1 MDSII
6 NKLTEIESAASA
18 IVQHAE
24 AEKSALDEKFDKK
37 RMDFDKELEADT
49 QRQIQEIR
57 DKLEAETSRILS
69 GQSQESQDELNALQK
84 EYNEKYYEEMLS
96 VELSDLQDQS
106 FDLSLLGFD
115 AGELDKLLGAG
126 NEKDIADDDFD
137 LTVTGEIKFKR

>member
-24 AEKSALDEKFDKK
+24 AEKSSLDEKFDKK

-57 DKLEAETSRILS
+57 DKLESETSRILS
-69 GQSQESQDELNALQK
+69 GQSQDELDALQK
-84 EYNEKYYEEMLS
+84 EYNEKH
-96 VELSDLQDQS
+96 SDY
-106 FDLSLLGFD
+106 
-115 AGELDKLLGAG
+115 AH
-126 NEKDIADDDFD
+126 
-137 LTVTGEIKFKR
+137 EILRRITEV

>member
-49 QRQIQEIR
+49 QRQIQGIR
-57 DKLEAETSRILS
+57 DKLESETSRILS
-69 GQSQESQDELNALQK
+69 GQSQESQDELDALQK
-84 EYNEKYYEEMLS
+84 EYDDSPTDHRGIAYGKSTGIQWYRNENP
-96 VELSDLQDQS
+96 
-106 FDLSLLGFD
+106 
-115 AGELDKLLGAG
+115 G
-126 NEKDIADDDFD
+126 NGSQTPYPG
-137 LTVTGEIKFKR
+137 TV

>member
-69 GQSQESQDELNALQK
+69 GQSQDELNALQK
-84 EYNEKYYEEMLS
+84 EYNEKH
-96 VELSDLQDQS
+96 SDY
-106 FDLSLLGFD
+106 
-115 AGELDKLLGAG
+115 AH
-126 NEKDIADDDFD
+126 
-137 LTVTGEIKFKR
+137 EILRRITEV

>member
-49 QRQIQEIR
+49 QRQIQGIR
-57 DKLEAETSRILS
+57 DKLEAEHLTDLIPGKVRKVRMNSTPCRRNIMKSILI
-69 GQSQESQDELNALQK
+69 
-84 EYNEKYYEEMLS
+84 MLMRF
-96 VELSDLQDQS
+96 SDG
-106 FDLSLLGFD
+106 SLRCSLW
-115 AGELDKLLGAG
+115 EIYW
-126 NEKDIADDDFD
+126 N
-137 LTVTGEIKFKR
+137 TVVS

>member
-49 QRQIQEIR
+49 QRQIQGIR
-57 DKLEAETSRILS
+57 DKLESETSRILS
-69 GQSQESQDELNALQK
+69 GQSQESQDELDALQK
-84 EYNEKYYEEMLS
+84 ECDEKH
-96 VELSDLQDQS
+96 SDY
-106 FDLSLLGFD
+106 
-115 AGELDKLLGAG
+115 AH
-126 NEKDIADDDFD
+126 
-137 LTVTGEIKFKR
+137 EILRRITEV

>member
-37 RMDFDKELEADT
+37 VDIVSGKGLSTNDYTTNDKELEADT

-69 GQSQESQDELNALQK
+69 GQSQESQDELDALQK
-84 EYNEKYYEEMLS
+84 EYNEKH
-96 VELSDLQDQS
+96 SDY
-106 FDLSLLGFD
+106 
-115 AGELDKLLGAG
+115 AH
-126 NEKDIADDDFD
+126 
-137 LTVTGEIKFKR
+137 EILRRITEV

>member
-49 QRQIQEIR
+49 QRQIQGIR

-69 GQSQESQDELNALQK
+69 GQSQESQELNALQK
-84 EYNEKYYEEMLS
+84 EYDEKH
-96 VELSDLQDQS
+96 SDY
-106 FDLSLLGFD
+106 
-115 AGELDKLLGAG
+115 AH
-126 NEKDIADDDFD
+126 
-137 LTVTGEIKFKR
+137 EILRRITEV

>member
-69 GQSQESQDELNALQK
+69 GQSQDELDALQK
-84 EYNEKYYEEMLS
+84 EYNEKH
-96 VELSDLQDQS
+96 SDY
-106 FDLSLLGFD
+106 
-115 AGELDKLLGAG
+115 AH
-126 NEKDIADDDFD
+126 
-137 LTVTGEIKFKR
+137 EILRRITEV

>member
-37 RMDFDKELEADT
+37 READT

-84 EYNEKYYEEMLS
+84 EYDEKH
-96 VELSDLQDQS
+96 SDY
-106 FDLSLLGFD
+106 
-115 AGELDKLLGAG
+115 AH
-126 NEKDIADDDFD
+126 
-137 LTVTGEIKFKR
+137 EILRRITEV

>member
-57 DKLEAETSRILS
+57 DS
-69 GQSQESQDELNALQK
+69 G
-84 EYNEKYYEEMLS
+84 
-96 VELSDLQDQS
+96 
-106 FDLSLLGFD
+106 
-115 AGELDKLLGAG
+115 
-126 NEKDIADDDFD
+126 D
-137 LTVTGEIKFKR
+137 LTDLIRAKSGESG

>member
-24 AEKSALDEKFDKK
+24 VEKSALDEKFDKK

-69 GQSQESQDELNALQK
+69 GLMCMVVIFGAQSETSARGLSMALS
-84 EYNEKYYEEMLS
+84 MIS
-96 VELSDLQDQS
+96 S
-106 FDLSLLGFD
+106 
-115 AGELDKLLGAG
+115 
-126 NEKDIADDDFD
+126 
-137 LTVTGEIKFKR
+137 RMP

>member
-24 AEKSALDEKFDKK
+24 AEKSALDENFDKK

-57 DKLEAETSRILS
+57 DKLE
-69 GQSQESQDELNALQK
+69 SQESQDELNALQK
-84 EYNEKYYEEMLS
+84 EYDEKH
-96 VELSDLQDQS
+96 SDY
-106 FDLSLLGFD
+106 
-115 AGELDKLLGAG
+115 AH
-126 NEKDIADDDFD
+126 
-137 LTVTGEIKFKR
+137 EILRRITEV

>member
-49 QRQIQEIR
+49 QRQIQGIR
-57 DKLEAETSRILS
+57 DKL
-69 GQSQESQDELNALQK
+69 G
-84 EYNEKYYEEMLS
+84 
-96 VELSDLQDQS
+96 
-106 FDLSLLGFD
+106 
-115 AGELDKLLGAG
+115 
-126 NEKDIADDDFD
+126 D
-137 LTVTGEIKFKR
+137 LTDLIRAKSGKSG

>member
-49 QRQIQEIR
+49 QRQIQGIR
-57 DKLEAETSRILS
+57 DKLESETSRILS
-69 GQSQESQDELNALQK
+69 GQSQESQDELDALQAVADHAVDGVAAAAAHT
-84 EYNEKYYEEMLS
+84 NDLDRRNVFIHFF
-96 VELSDLQDQS
+96 VEHECHN
-106 FDLSLLGFD
+106 FCPP
-115 AGELDKLLGAG
+115 
-126 NEKDIADDDFD
+126 
-137 LTVTGEIKFKR
+137 

>member
-84 EYNEKYYEEMLS
+84 EYDEKH
-96 VELSDLQDQS
+96 SDYAHEKMFCPLRKVQYCLQINNLRRCS
-106 FDLSLLGFD
+106 C
-115 AGELDKLLGAG
+115 
-126 NEKDIADDDFD
+126 NCR
-137 LTVTGEIKFKR
+137 IKIRQPV

>member
-49 QRQIQEIR
+49 QRQIQGIR
-57 DKLEAETSRILS
+57 DKLESETSRILS
-69 GQSQESQDELNALQK
+69 GQSQESQDELDALQK
-84 EYNEKYYEEMLS
+84 EYDEKH
-96 VELSDLQDQS
+96 SDYAHEIV
-106 FDLSLLGFD
+106 SLIWMTAYSYRSWRLEPFFTHSSRISW
-115 AGELDKLLGAG
+115 APLL
-126 NEKDIADDDFD
+126 
-137 LTVTGEIKFKR
+137 TIKYCW

>member
-49 QRQIQEIR
+49 QRQIQGIR
-57 DKLEAETSRILS
+57 DKLESETSRILS
-69 GQSQESQDELNALQK
+69 GQSQDELDALQK
-84 EYNEKYYEEMLS
+84 EYDEKH
-96 VELSDLQDQS
+96 SDY
-106 FDLSLLGFD
+106 
-115 AGELDKLLGAG
+115 AH
-126 NEKDIADDDFD
+126 
-137 LTVTGEIKFKR
+137 EILRRITEV